1 MRRMLDRRQFLKT
14 SIMSAMWL
22 TAGGAGPGLPKKLI
36 AAGYP
41 DIAIAVGKP
50 EQATGAALDVLGG
63 MQRFVKPG
71 DKVLIKPNMSFPGG
85 VLSATTT
92 NPEVVREVVTMC
104 KRSGASSIRVLDHPL
119 RRDELCIEGVREAC
133 RIFNDDMVHGLY
145 KKDFFKA
152 VSIPDAEQLKETRVM
167 RDYLD
172 SDVLIAVPVAKTHG
186 STGVSLSMKG
196 MMGLVLNRS
205 VMHWKYDLSTSI
217 VDLCT
222 LLKPALVIIDA
233 SRVLSTNGPGGPGKV
248 LDMNTI
254 IASTDMVAA
263 DAQAVRMFEWYGRRM
278 QPRQVK
284 HIELA
289 HQRGLGRMD
298 IENLM
303 VKRVQV

>member
-1 MRRMLDRRQFLKT
+1 
-14 SIMSAMWL
+14 
-22 TAGGAGPGLPKKLI
+22 
-36 AAGYP
+36 
-41 DIAIAVGKP
+41 
-50 EQATGAALDVLGG
+50 
-63 MQRFVKPG
+63 
-71 DKVLIKPNMSFPGG
+71 
-85 VLSATTT
+85 
-92 NPEVVREVVTMC
+92 
-104 KRSGASSIRVLDHPL
+104 
-119 RRDELCIEGVREAC
+119 
-133 RIFNDDMVHGLY
+133 
-145 KKDFFKA
+145 
-152 VSIPDAEQLKETRVM
+152 LKETRVM
-167 RDYLD
+167 RDYLE
-172 SDVLIAVPVAKTHG
+172 SNVLIAVPVAKTHG

-196 MMGLVLNRS
+196 MMGLVLNRR

-289 HQRGLGRMD
+289 HQRSLGRMD